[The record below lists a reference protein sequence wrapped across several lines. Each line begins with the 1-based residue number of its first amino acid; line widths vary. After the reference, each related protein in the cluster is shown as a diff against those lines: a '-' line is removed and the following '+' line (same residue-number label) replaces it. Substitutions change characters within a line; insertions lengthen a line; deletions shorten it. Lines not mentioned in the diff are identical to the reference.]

1 MLPVSFWSMF
11 EKCFLQERYMSVSRV
26 QNGEKMKIRAL
37 IENTAI
43 SDEIE
48 SIHGLSLYI
57 EALGHKILFDAGPND
72 LFLKNAKKLGV
83 KIEDV
88 DFMILSHGHYDHGDG
103 IPAFLQANRKARV
116 HVQKGAFDE
125 YYAHDPDKI
134 RYIGISVDEYRQELP
149 VTDADRMA
157 LETDGVAV
165 RGRFVIHNGDY
176 TLDPGIQ
183 IFSGVVGR
191 KCYSRSND
199 ELFMV
204 QDGKHEPD
212 QFTHE
217 QNLLI
222 SENGKTVMIAGCA
235 HKGIVN
241 IMERAEAILGQAPD
255 IVISGF
261 HLMNDNEEVSR
272 AAGREVAGYLRKYPS
287 QYYTCHCTGLPAY
300 EELHNLMGNQIQYL
314 SAGQEI
320 L

>member
-1 MLPVSFWSMF
+1 
-11 EKCFLQERYMSVSRV
+11 
-26 QNGEKMKIRAL
+26 MKIKAL

-43 SDEIE
+43 SDDLE
-48 SIHGLSLYI
+48 STHGLSLYI
-57 EALGHKILFDAGPND
+57 EALGRKILFDAGPND
-72 LFLKNAKKLGV
+72 LFLNNAKRLCV
-83 KIEDV
+83 EIADV

-103 IPAFLQANRKARV
+103 IPAFLQANQNAKI

-125 YYAHDPDKI
+125 YYANDPDKV
-134 RYIGISVDEYRQELP
+134 RYIGVSVGEFSEELP
-149 VTDADRMA
+149 VTDADCVA
-157 LETDGVAV
+157 LEMNGVV
-165 RGRFVIHNGDY
+165 ERGRFVVHRGDY
-176 TLDPGIQ
+176 SLMPGIQ
-183 IFSGVVGR
+183 IFSGVSGR
-191 KCYSRSND
+191 KCYSKSND

-204 QDGKHEPD
+204 KDGKHVPD

-222 SENGKTVMIAGCA
+222 SENGKTILIAGCA
-235 HKGIVN
+235 HNGIVN
-241 IMERAEAILGQAPD
+241 IMECAEKILGQAPD

-261 HLMNDNEEVSR
+261 HLMNEDETVSR
-272 AAGREVAGYLRKYPS
+272 AAGREIAGYLKKYPS